1 MSTHL
6 TEKTESK
13 FPEAALARQTLLFD
27 DARTRIT
34 QWRFA
39 PGDQSGWHRHEW
51 DYVTVQQS
59 GGRLRLESRDGRESF
74 VDYLERFQRD
84 RKQFDG
90 NKSVFRVGAVRR
102 AMPLHRASAG
112 APPGSR
118 FAPPEAGCS

>member
-39 PGDQSGWHRHEW
+39 PGDQTGWHRHEW

-74 VDYLERFQRD
+74 VDYQDGRALSWTAPIEHNATNVSDAEVRVLEIEFKD
-84 RKQFDG
+84 
-90 NKSVFRVGAVRR
+90 
-102 AMPLHRASAG
+102 
-112 APPGSR
+112 
-118 FAPPEAGCS
+118 